1 VFLDGRVLVSGSD
14 PTCELTLRDVLEDTA
29 DFPEEFRVEVFT
41 PPHLLSGLPRPTF
54 TLTNTDLLYG
64 NLWPWRSRLAPP
76 RTSRSRCSALL
87 LVCMTTVWVREPFFL
102 SCLVKGRLVQLLH
115 C

>member
-1 VFLDGRVLVSGSD
+1 MFLDGRVLVSGSD
-14 PTCELTLRDVLEDTA
+14 PTCELTLGDVLEDTA

-64 NLWPWRSRLAPP
+64 NL
-76 RTSRSRCSALL
+76 
-87 LVCMTTVWVREPFFL
+87 
-102 SCLVKGRLVQLLH
+102 
-115 C
+115 